1 MKIGFIGAG
10 NLASA
15 LVAGSAKTS
24 FFSENEFYAYDV
36 YQPSLDNICAYGVKP
51 CAGVKELVTFSDIVI
66 LAVKPKDFPALLTEN
81 ADAFKAKNPF
91 VVSVAAGTEL
101 KYIKGLL
108 GYDAKLAR
116 IMPNINARVQGSAT
130 GVCVESNVSAGEK
143 AFLLDFCRS
152 FGGAFEISEDMF
164 AVFGVIGGCSP
175 AFNYM
180 YIDQLARAA
189 VKLGMNKAL
198 ALEVSAQAVKGSA
211 DMILNSDLHPYELID
226 KVCSPGGTTIEGVA
240 ALQENGF
247 ENAVNSAVVASYNK
261 DCKMREKSK

>member
-15 LVAGSAKTS
+15 LVAGSSKSA
-24 FFSENEFYAYDV
+24 FFANNEFYAYDV
-36 YQPSLDNICAYGVKP
+36 YQPSLDNICSYGVNP
-51 CAGVKELVTFSDIVI
+51 CCSVHELVKASDIVI

-81 ADAFKAKNPF
+81 ANVFKAKNPF

-101 KYIKGLL
+101 KYIKSLL

-130 GVCVESNVSAGEK
+130 AVFVQPDVTDAEK
-143 AFLLDFCRS
+143 KCLIDFCKS
-152 FGGAFEISEDMF
+152 FGGAFEIDENMF

-180 YIDQLARAA
+180 YIEQLARAA

-211 DMILNSDLHPYELID
+211 EMILGSESHPYELID
-226 KVCSPGGTTIEGVA
+226 KVCSPGGTTIEGIT
-240 ALQENGF
+240 ALQEKGF
-247 ENAVNSAVVASYNK
+247 ENAINSAVTASYNK

>member
-36 YQPSLDNICAYGVKP
+36 YQPSLDNICIYGVKP
-51 CAGVKELVTFSDIVI
+51 CAGVKELVALSDIVI

-81 ADAFKAKNPF
+81 AEAFKAKNPF
-91 VVSVAAGTEL
+91 IVSVAAGTEL

-130 GVCVESNVSAGEK
+130 GVCVESNVSAEEK
-143 AFLLDFCRS
+143 TESESSRIPFQNGNSWWKKS
-152 FGGAFEISEDMF
+152 FS
-164 AVFGVIGGCSP
+164 S
-175 AFNYM
+175 
-180 YIDQLARAA
+180 
-189 VKLGMNKAL
+189 K
-198 ALEVSAQAVKGSA
+198 
-211 DMILNSDLHPYELID
+211 
-226 KVCSPGGTTIEGVA
+226 
-240 ALQENGF
+240 
-247 ENAVNSAVVASYNK
+247 
-261 DCKMREKSK
+261 KSKRKKENFRLGRIYVAFSSMLV